1 MLCRYGEVTTVRK
14 RPMFIPTTIEQKE
27 DFIIQCCKMGPHL
40 LLVANFADIDQTL
53 HKTLPDHGGVTFIG
67 EDDER
72 TPSCRHA
79 HFGDQGCDVDYFS
92 TLWRILKIQQI
103 AISWIRFLLRG
114 LAVECSTKTIC

>member
-1 MLCRYGEVTTVRK
+1 MEKLSLSHK

-40 LLVANFADIDQTL
+40 LLVANFSDIDQTL

-67 EDDER
+67 EDDKR

-79 HFGDQGCDVDYFS
+79 HFGD
-92 TLWRILKIQQI
+92 
-103 AISWIRFLLRG
+103 
-114 LAVECSTKTIC
+114 